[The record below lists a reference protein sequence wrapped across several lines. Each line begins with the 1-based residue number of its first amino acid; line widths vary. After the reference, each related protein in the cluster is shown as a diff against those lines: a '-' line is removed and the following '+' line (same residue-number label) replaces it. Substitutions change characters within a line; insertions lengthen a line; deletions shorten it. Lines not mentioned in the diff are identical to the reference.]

1 MIIMTT
7 CISAEQT
14 PTVGETGIEGVIT
27 VSPAQPG
34 PARVGAADSIPLPNT
49 AFVVENQKGEVGSF
63 TTDEQGRF
71 RTLVPPGHYNV
82 AFKGKRMG
90 IGHFGPFE
98 VDVVQGKITKV
109 QWDCDSGIR

>member
-1 MIIMTT
+1 MMAV
-7 CISAEQT
+7 SLFAGQT
-14 PTVGETGIEGVIT
+14 PGGGETGIEGVIT

-34 PARVGAADSIPLPNT
+34 PARVGAPGSTPLPNT
-49 AFVVENQKGEVGSF
+49 AFVVENEKGEVASF
-63 TTDEQGRF
+63 TTDNQGRF
-71 RTLVPPGHYNV
+71 RALVAPGHYTV

-109 QWDCDSGIR
+109 QWNCDSGIR

>member
-1 MIIMTT
+1 MIMAGFVCAGQKSTD
-7 CISAEQT
+7 A
-14 PTVGETGIEGVIT
+14 ETGIEGVIT

-34 PARVGAADSIPLPNT
+34 PARVGADASKPLPNT
-49 AFVVENQKGEVGSF
+49 AFVVENEKGEVASF
-63 TTDEQGRF
+63 TTDDRGRF

-82 AFKGKRMG
+82 ALKGKRMG

-98 VDVVQGKITKV
+98 VDVVQGKLTSV